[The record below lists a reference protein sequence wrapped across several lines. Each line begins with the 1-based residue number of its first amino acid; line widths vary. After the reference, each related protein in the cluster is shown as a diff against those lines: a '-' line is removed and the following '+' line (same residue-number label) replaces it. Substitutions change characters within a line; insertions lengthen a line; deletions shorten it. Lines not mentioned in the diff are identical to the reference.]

1 MRYRT
6 PTKKSKYHI
15 PREDYITAVHWC
27 LRYPL
32 WIAELRT
39 LADTSKAITYDKD
52 KVQTS
57 NGYDATADTA
67 IRRVEL
73 MKKVQLLESTAE
85 KVDHDL
91 KEYLILAV
99 TQGLTIYQ
107 LIQRGMPYD
116 KNVFSDRRQK
126 FYYEISKKI

>member
-1 MRYRT
+1 MRYRV
-6 PTKKSKYHI
+6 PAKRSKYYI

-67 IRRVEL
+67 IRRIEL
-73 MKKVQLLESTAE
+73 TKKVQLLESTAE
-85 KVDHDL
+85 KVDHKL
-91 KEYLILAV
+91 KDYLILAV

-116 KNVFSDRRQK
+116 KNYFSDKRQR